1 MMPQPEVFADTSYW
15 LARYFR
21 RDQWH
26 EAAVRAE
33 LRLGQPLYL
42 LTTQEVLTEFLA
54 SVAGNGYMRGEGVR
68 AVEEIQNDP
77 LIMITPQNSDSF
89 SKGFRL
95 YRNRMDK
102 GYSLVDCIS
111 MNTMDEYVITRILTN
126 DRHFEQEGRYQALM
140 RQ

>member
-1 MMPQPEVFADTSYW
+1 MMPQPEVFADTSFW

-33 LRLGQPLYL
+33 FRLGRPVYL

-54 SVAGNGYMRGEGVR
+54 SVAGNTYMRAEGVR
-68 AVEEIQNDP
+68 AVEEIQKNP
-77 LIMITPQNSDSF
+77 LITITPQNNDSF
-89 SKGFRL
+89 SKGFHL

-111 MNTMDEYVITRILTN
+111 MNTMDEYRITRILTN
-126 DRHFEQEGRYQALM
+126 DRHFEQEGRYEALM